1 MNRLLGKY
9 GLMLLFLGMAGCTE
23 FFVKPDRQDQW
34 KIRESD
40 LIVLHYREP
49 GFSDHPSPTPGEA
62 AFILDNQMLYYRA
75 IQDSIH
81 RDFSEKVLI
90 YLHNQD
96 EAVTHIGTGGGG
108 HSIPKFNA
116 FYFSFFHAGR
126 EYTDQ
131 YGVENPFLG
140 AHELVH
146 VISHQTLGYPGTKL
160 MSEGYANWLDGSYAK
175 YDIRA
180 IFLSYRDNE
189 PEKIMTPD
197 ELLFQTERPDE
208 VYYPN
213 AGVFT
218 AFLVRHYRIEK
229 VNRLFTSGKEVFISD
244 FGRIFDES
252 WEEMNE
258 KYALYTERLSP

>member
-40 LIVLHYREP
+40 RIVLHYREP

-116 FYFSFFHAGR
+116 FY
-126 EYTDQ
+126 YTFLDYQ
-131 YGVENPFLG
+131 NEFTDNYGIVNPAVR
-140 AHELVH
+140 AHEMVH
-146 VISHQTLGYPGTKL
+146 VITHRVLGYPATKL
-160 MSEGYANWLDGSYAK
+160 MSEGYANWLDGSYGR
-175 YDIRA
+175 YYIEDIVK
-180 IFLSYRDNE
+180 SYRDKS
-189 PEKIMTPD
+189 PEKLLTPNQ
-197 ELLFQTERPDE
+197 LLVAGDMADS

-213 AGVFT
+213 SGVFLKY
-218 AFLVRHYRIEK
+218 LVSRFGIVK
-229 VNRLFTSGKEVFISD
+229 INSLFTVRKENFKKA
-244 FGRIFDES
+244 FENTC
-252 WEEMNE
+252 NE
-258 KYALYTERLSP
+258 KWEIMVEEYQKYLDEL